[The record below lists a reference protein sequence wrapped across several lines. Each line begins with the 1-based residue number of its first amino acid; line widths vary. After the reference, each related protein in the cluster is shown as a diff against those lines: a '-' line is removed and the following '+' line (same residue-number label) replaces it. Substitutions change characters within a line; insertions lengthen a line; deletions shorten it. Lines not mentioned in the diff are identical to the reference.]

1 MKAKKKMITMVM
13 KMKVETEMMMKVM
26 RMYDVRCGIMMVE
39 VDELKG
45 RRRRI
50 RVGGGG
56 ES

>member
-1 MKAKKKMITMVM
+1 MITMVM

-45 RRRRI
+45 RRRRR